1 MELGLPD
8 RYPRR
13 MPIPKAEL
21 HLHIEGTLEP
31 ELAFALA
38 ERNGVVLPFAD
49 AAALREAYAF
59 TDLRSFLDLYYEL
72 MAVLRTERDFTDLA
86 DAYLTRA
93 QADGVRHAEIFF
105 DPQAHAARGVPFD
118 VVVNGLHAAL
128 STSRERY
135 GISTGLIMCF
145 LRDQP
150 ADSAFETLAAA
161 EKHLD
166 KIIAVGL
173 DSAEV
178 GNPPSKFAAVYER
191 ARELGLRCVAHAGEE
206 GPAEYVWETLDVLKA
221 ERIDHGIRAMEDAEL
236 VTRLREERI
245 PLTVCPFSNVRLR
258 AVDHLGFHP
267 LKRMLEAGLVA
278 TVNSDDPAY
287 FGGYVQE
294 NLDGVAAALELTDDQ
309 IFTLARN
316 SFEAA
321 FIDESTRAGY
331 LSELESRST
340 WSSTD

>member
-1 MELGLPD
+1 
-8 RYPRR
+8 

-38 ERNGVVLPFAD
+38 ERNGVELPFAD

-59 TDLRSFLDLYYEL
+59 TDLQSFLNLYYQL
-72 MAVLRTERDFTDLA
+72 MAVLRTERDFTELA

-93 QADGVRHAEIFF
+93 QAGGVRHAEIFF
-105 DPQAHAARGVPFD
+105 DPQAHVARGVPFE
-118 VVVNGLHAAL
+118 VVVDGLHAAL

-135 GISTGLIMCF
+135 GITTGLIMCF
-145 LRDQP
+145 LRDQS
-150 ADSAFETLAAA
+150 AGSAFEILKTA
-161 EKHLD
+161 ESHLG

-206 GPAEYVWETLDVLKA
+206 GPASYVRESLDVLKV
-221 ERIDHGIRAMEDAEL
+221 ERIDHGIRSLEDPEL
-236 VTRLREERI
+236 VERLRAERI

-316 SFEAA
+316 SFEAS
-321 FIDESTRAGY
+321 FLDEETRAAY
-331 LSELESRST
+331 LAEVEAYVA
-340 WSSTD
+340 

>member
-1 MELGLPD
+1 
-8 RYPRR
+8 

-21 HLHIEGTLEP
+21 HLHVEGTLEP

-38 ERNGVVLPFAD
+38 ERNGVELPFAD

-59 TDLRSFLDLYYEL
+59 TDLQSFLDLYYEL
-72 MAVLRTERDFTDLA
+72 MAVLRTERDFSDLA
-86 DAYLTRA
+86 DAYLRRA

-105 DPQAHAARGVPFD
+105 DPQAHMARGVAFD
-118 VVVNGLHAAL
+118 VVVNGLHESL
-128 STSRERY
+128 STSRERF
-135 GISTGLIMCF
+135 GIGSGLILCF
-145 LRDQP
+145 LRDQS
-150 ADSAFETLAAA
+150 AESAFDTLAAA

-178 GNPPSKFAAVYER
+178 GNPPAKFAAVFER
-191 ARELGLRCVAHAGEE
+191 AREMGLRCVAHAGEE
-206 GPAEYVWETLDVLKA
+206 GPAEYVWEALDVLKV
-221 ERIDHGIRAMEDAEL
+221 ERIDHGIRSMDDPEL
-236 VTRLREERI
+236 VKRLRDERV

-294 NLDGVAAALELTDDQ
+294 NLDGVTAALELTDDQ

-321 FIDESTRAGY
+321 FIDEETRAGY
-331 LSELESRST
+331 LSELEPKST
-340 WSSTD
+340 

>member
-1 MELGLPD
+1 
-8 RYPRR
+8 
-13 MPIPKAEL
+13 
-21 HLHIEGTLEP
+21 
-31 ELAFALA
+31 
-38 ERNGVVLPFAD
+38 VVD
-49 AAALREAYAF
+49 
-59 TDLRSFLDLYYEL
+59 
-72 MAVLRTERDFTDLA
+72 
-86 DAYLTRA
+86 
-93 QADGVRHAEIFF
+93 
-105 DPQAHAARGVPFD
+105 
-118 VVVNGLHAAL
+118 GLHAAL

-135 GISTGLIMCF
+135 GITTGLIMCF
-145 LRDQP
+145 LRDQ
-150 ADSAFETLAAA
+150 SAGSALETLKTA
-161 EKHLD
+161 EPHLD

-206 GPAEYVWETLDVLKA
+206 GPASYVWEALEVLKA
-221 ERIDHGIRAMEDAEL
+221 ERIDHGIRSLEDPEL
-236 VTRLREERI
+236 VERLRAERI

-316 SFEAA
+316 SFEAS
-321 FIDESTRAGY
+321 FLDEETRAGY
-331 LSELESRST
+331 LAELET
-340 WSSTD
+340 YVQGTD

>member
-1 MELGLPD
+1 
-8 RYPRR
+8 

-21 HLHIEGTLEP
+21 HLHVEGTLEP

-38 ERNGVVLPFAD
+38 ERNGIALPFAGAD
-49 AAALREAYAF
+49 ALREAYAF
-59 TDLRSFLDLYYEL
+59 ADLQSFLDLYYEL
-72 MAVLRTERDFTDLA
+72 MAVLRTERDFADLA
-86 DAYLTRA
+86 DAYLRRA

-105 DPQAHAARGVPFD
+105 DPQAHTARGVPFD
-118 VVVNGLHAAL
+118 VVVEGLHSAL
-128 STSRERY
+128 SASRERY
-135 GISTGLIMCF
+135 GISSALIMCF

-150 ADSAFETLAAA
+150 VDSALEALASA
-161 EKHLD
+161 ERHLD

-178 GNPPSKFAAVYER
+178 GNPAARFAALFER

-206 GPAEYVWETLDVLKA
+206 GPAEYVWEVLDVLKV
-221 ERIDHGIRAMEDAEL
+221 ERVDHGIRSMEDPEL
-236 VTRLREERI
+236 VERLRAERI

-267 LKRMLEAGLVA
+267 LKRILEAGLVA

-294 NLDGVAAALELTDDQ
+294 NYDGVAAALELTDDQ
-309 IFTLARN
+309 IYVLARN
-316 SFEAA
+316 SFEAS
-321 FIDESTRAGY
+321 FLDEQTRAGY
-331 LSELESRST
+331 VAELDAFVRG
-340 WSSTD
+340 DG